1 MPRLELDWSAFHDQ
15 LLIGQKLAF
24 TGPGLRMAHKCV
36 GHNAFQLGVSVIC
49 EDRDVLNQIVLVQS
63 REPEAQQ
70 VVIKLL
76 NQQTLAAEREEQMQ
90 QQHPNRLF
98 RGEEGRPV
106 CG

>member
-1 MPRLELDWSAFHDQ
+1 
-15 LLIGQKLAF
+15 
-24 TGPGLRMAHKCV
+24 MAHKCV

-49 EDRDVLNQIVLVQS
+49 ERDVLNRIVHVQS
-63 REPEAQQ
+63 RQPEAQR

-76 NQQTLAAEREEQMQ
+76 DRQTLAAEREEQMQ